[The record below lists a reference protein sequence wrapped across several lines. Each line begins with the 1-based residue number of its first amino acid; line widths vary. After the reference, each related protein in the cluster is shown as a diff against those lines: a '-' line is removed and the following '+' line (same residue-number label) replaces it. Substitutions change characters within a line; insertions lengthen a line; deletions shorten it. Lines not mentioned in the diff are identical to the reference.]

1 MSDSATGRR
10 AAYQWS
16 HDGETWEATSRD
28 RVKARAGERAALALA
43 NGEVEEVRSRDGEVV
58 YRRKPKEE

>member
-1 MSDSATGRR
+1 MSDSAAGRR

-16 HDGETWEATSRD
+16 HDGETWEDTSRE
-28 RVKARAGERAALALA
+28 RVRARAGDAAALALA
-43 NGEVEEVRSRDGEVV
+43 NGEIEEVRSRDGEVV